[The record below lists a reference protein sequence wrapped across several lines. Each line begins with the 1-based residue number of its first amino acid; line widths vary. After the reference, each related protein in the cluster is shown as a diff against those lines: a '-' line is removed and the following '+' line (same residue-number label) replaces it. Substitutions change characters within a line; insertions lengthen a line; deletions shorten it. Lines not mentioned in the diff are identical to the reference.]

1 MRRLFLVLCAVLIT
15 TSAAIA
21 QSGVGQ
27 ENFVKGLRAF
37 TDGDTAAAKGY
48 LTEALQADP
57 KHRQA
62 ALLMQRLQMQERAGG
77 DLEQRATAVIIPSFD
92 VKDAS
97 LSTVLDYLPQ
107 AAAEQSNGTLALNI
121 VRLFTADFANETK
134 VTLSIRNA
142 PVTEILRYV
151 AQSAGLQLQ
160 YQPYAVVLSQPQ
172 TSP

>member
-1 MRRLFLVLCAVLIT
+1 MLIT
-15 TSAAIA
+15 AGTVLA
-21 QSGVGQ
+21 QSGVAQ
-27 ENFVKGLRAF
+27 ENFVKGLRSF

-48 LTEALQADP
+48 LTAALQADP
-57 KHRQA
+57 KHRQS

-77 DLEQRATAVIIPSFD
+77 NLEQRATAVIIPSFD

-107 AAAEQSNGTLALNI
+107 AVAEHSNGTLALNI
-121 VRLFTADFANETK
+121 VRLFTPEVANETK

-142 PVTEILRYV
+142 PVTEILRYI

>member
-1 MRRLFLVLCAVLIT
+1 MRRFLLVLCAVLIT
-15 TSAAIA
+15 TGAAFA
-21 QSGVGQ
+21 QSGVAQ
-27 ENFVKGLRAF
+27 ENFVKGLRSF
-37 TDGDTAAAKGY
+37 TDGDTAAAKQY

-62 ALLMQRLQMQERAGG
+62 ALLMQRLQMQERTGG
-77 DLEQRATAVIIPSFD
+77 NLEKRASSVIIPSFD

-107 AAAEQSNGTLALNI
+107 AAAEQSNGALALNI
-121 VRLFTADFANETK
+121 VRLFTSDFANETK

-151 AQSAGLQLQ
+151 AQAAGLQVQ
-160 YQPYAVVLSQPQ
+160 YQPHAVVLSQPQ
-172 TSP
+172 PSP